1 VGFPA
6 LIANHRENY
15 VYGQQWQL
23 RVFLVRHDLRFLDTT
38 PAERKLIIRRAGFVL
53 TTRRTQ
59 RETKKRFKRFQTNGR
74 VILIPCSP
82 FWYLGS
88 GWEVP
93 HDVADR
99 DRVVWKALKDQRTEP
114 QSAGWRPVTIQLEFE
129 LDELPDLFR
138 SGSKY
143 VISPKLRRLC
153 ERFHTK
159 SEYLPV
165 KIAQPSG
172 NLWPEQYAVMHP
184 LEVIDCIDFE
194 KSDFDRYG
202 SGDNFIVARFRRLVL
217 RPEKIAGR
225 AVFRPQRY
233 SPIFASEAFRQ
244 AVLRARLAVDFYAPE
259 GQEPKV

>member
-1 VGFPA
+1 M
-6 LIANHRENY
+6 
-15 VYGQQWQL
+15 
-23 RVFLVRHDLRFLDTT
+23 
-38 PAERKLIIRRAGFVL
+38 RKPHSVSRKGVQVPKMIVV
-53 TTRRTQ
+53 TRRNLLTLAAGAAATFLI
-59 RETKKRFKRFQTNGR
+59 RIPWVAGR
-74 VILIPCSP
+74 SVSHDQKVTIGGRDR
-82 FWYLGS
+82 FWYLDS
-88 GWEVP
+88 GAEVP

-99 DRVVWKALKDQRTEP
+99 DRIVWKALKDQRSEP
-114 QSAGWRPVTIQLEFE
+114 QAAGWRPVTIQLEFE

-143 VISPKLRRLC
+143 LISPKLRRLC